1 MTSERSLSSWERVFV
16 HGGSALGL
24 VVTRAIVFTVVLVDV
39 SRIRVGTLD
48 TLAESSWNPIDLLGL
63 VSAPFPD
70 DTTLTIVRAFTLIA
84 AAIALV
90 PRIGRFCAPVVFVG
104 YTWLTLVLNSFGK
117 IDHDRQPI
125 VVMLACL
132 AVAAA
137 PTWDE
142 ASRWQFRWPVQA
154 CRIVLAVTL
163 AAAAVSKIRN
173 GGPEWVLSPHLR
185 AMITMESE
193 LRDPAW
199 ETLGR
204 WIAAEPWRWKP
215 AAAGAIIGEL
225 ALVLAVATR
234 RLWVGRAAVMVGA
247 ATLAGIALVMDLA
260 VFPLMI
266 LPVLFVE
273 CDRLVETWATGGRR
287 LPSLVVPMAGCVVL
301 VALRLQVGDQLRFVA
316 PVVVAVVVVLAA
328 SGRGRATRVQSTRT
342 RSGSTAANA
351 AVTSST

>member
-1 MTSERSLSSWERVFV
+1 MTDDRPLSSWERVFV
-16 HGGSALGL
+16 QGGSALGL

-39 SRIRVGTLD
+39 SRIRVGTFD
-48 TLAESSWNPIDLLGL
+48 SLARSSWNPVDLLGL

-70 DTTLTIVRAFTLIA
+70 DTTLTIVRAVTLLA
-84 AAIALV
+84 AALALV
-90 PRIGRFCAPVVFVG
+90 PRVGRFTAPVVFVG

-142 ASRWQFRWPVQA
+142 AARWQFRWPVQA
-154 CRIVLAVTL
+154 CRLVLATTL
-163 AAAAVSKIRN
+163 AAAALSKIRN
-173 GGPEWVLSPHLR
+173 GGPAWVLSDHLR

-234 RLWVGRAAVMVGA
+234 RLWVGRAAVLVGA
-247 ATLAGIALVMDLA
+247 ATLAGIALLMDLA

-273 CDRLVETWATGGRR
+273 CDRLVATWSAGGRR
-287 LPSLVVPMAGCVVL
+287 LAPLAVPTAGCIAL
-301 VALRLQVGDQLRFVA
+301 IVARLQISDQVRFVL
-316 PVVVAVVVVLAA
+316 PVVVALVLIWA
-328 SGRGRATRVQSTRT
+328 
-342 RSGSTAANA
+342 A
-351 AVTSST
+351 AVRPVTGGVRDRSALPDRRRSDTGQRSS

>member
-1 MTSERSLSSWERVFV
+1 MTGERSLSSWERVFIQ
-16 HGGSALGL
+16 GGSALGL

-39 SRIRVGTLD
+39 WRIRVGTLD
-48 TLAESSWNPIDLLGL
+48 SLAASSWSPIELLGV

-70 DTTLTIVRAFTLIA
+70 DTTLTIVRAVTLIA

-90 PRIGRFCAPVVFVG
+90 PRVGRFCAPVVFVG

-154 CRIVLAVTL
+154 CRIILAVTL

-173 GGPEWVLSPHLR
+173 GGPQWMLSDHLR

-215 AAAGAIIGEL
+215 AAAGAIVGEL

-234 RLWVGRAAVMVGA
+234 RVWLGRAAVVAGA
-247 ATLAGIALVMDLA
+247 ATVAGIALVMDLA

-273 CDRLVETWATGGRR
+273 CDRLVDIWSAQGRR
-287 LPSLVVPMAGCVVL
+287 LMPLAVPTAGCVAL
-301 VALRLQVGDQLRFVA
+301 VAARLQVSDQIGVVL
-316 PVVVAVVVVLAA
+316 PVVAALVLIWA
-328 SGRGRATRVQSTRT
+328 
-342 RSGSTAANA
+342 A
-351 AVTSST
+351 AVRPVTGGVRDRSALPDLHRSDTDRRSS